1 MDDTVHAEKVITPVP
16 VHAWHATHVPVAE
29 ERNVLPA
36 IHVGRATVQI
46 KLDPDV
52 PDCVKP
58 LAQPQI
64 AFDDTVHGDMVTTP
78 VPLQV

>member
-36 IHVGRATVQI
+36 IHVGRDDEEEEVAVQT

-52 PDCVKP
+52 PDCV
-58 LAQPQI
+58 
-64 AFDDTVHGDMVTTP
+64 
-78 VPLQV
+78 